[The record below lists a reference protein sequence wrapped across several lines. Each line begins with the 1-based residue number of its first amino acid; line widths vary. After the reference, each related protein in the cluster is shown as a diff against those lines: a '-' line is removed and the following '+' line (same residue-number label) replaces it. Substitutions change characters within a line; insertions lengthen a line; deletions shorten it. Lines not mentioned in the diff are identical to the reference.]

1 MERKLLKW
9 LINTIAI
16 LVAVHLVPG
25 ILYTGDWWGLLLVAI
40 VFGFVNSF
48 IRPFITFF
56 AFPII
61 MLSLGLFIFVI
72 NALML
77 VVTSSLSDF
86 FGLEFTVNG
95 FKAALLGAFIIS
107 VVSTLLNCLLPAR
120 EED

>member
-1 MERKLLKW
+1 MEKKLLKW

-48 IRPFITFF
+48 IRPFIKFF
-56 AFPII
+56 TFPII

-77 VVTSSLSDF
+77 VITSSLSDF
-86 FGLEFTVNG
+86 LGLGFTVNG

-107 VVSTLLNCLLPAR
+107 IVSTLLNCLLPAQ